1 MTELIQQ
8 LVEDLRN
15 ELKEYGE
22 MLALLQEQQEHLMSR
37 RVDSVLDAVERIN
50 AQTLVLHRIRATRQ
64 GTQVSLAQAAG
75 DPECTGVLLLVQ
87 YLPEEYG
94 PLLQALVAENNQLLS
109 RVQQRAR
116 QNYLMLS
123 RAVELMQ
130 RFIGSLTPGHNVIA
144 YGDNGAVFAN
154 SPVHALYEA
163 LG

>member
-1 MTELIQQ
+1 MTELIEQ

-15 ELKEYGE
+15 ELTEYGE

-37 RVDSVLDAVERIN
+37 RVDSVLDSVERIN
-50 AQTLVLHRIRATRQ
+50 AQTLVLTRARATREEVQ
-64 GTQVSLAQAAG
+64 RSLARAAG
-75 DPECTGVLLLVQ
+75 EPTCTGILQLVQ

-94 PLLQALVAENNQLLS
+94 PLLQALVVENNQLLG
-109 RVQQRAR
+109 RVQQRGR

-130 RFIGSLTPGHNVIA
+130 RFINALTPEHNVIA
-144 YGDNGAVFAN
+144 YGDTGALFAN
-154 SPVHALYEA
+154 SPSHALYQA